1 MKGEE
6 FSAYVMVTY
15 IEVHMFMEK
24 TTIAKVTMF

>member
-15 IEVHMFMEK
+15 IKVHMFIEK
-24 TTIAKVTMF
+24 TAIAKVTIF